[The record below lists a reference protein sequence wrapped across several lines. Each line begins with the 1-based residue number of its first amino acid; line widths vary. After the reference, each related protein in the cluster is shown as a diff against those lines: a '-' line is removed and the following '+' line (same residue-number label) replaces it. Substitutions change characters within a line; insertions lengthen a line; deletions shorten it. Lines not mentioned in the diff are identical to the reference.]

1 MKELREK
8 LCTLKSNIK
17 RIALTLCLLL
27 TVCFSA
33 NSQPISRNII
43 PSDSTKITHITITS
57 DQLRTANLIFAE
69 HKELSTLVPLLQ
81 QENTNLRIINKSWE
95 RTDSLR
101 RSQLYQKN
109 QIIAQQSVELDKME
123 KSMNTTLITTGSITG
138 AAIIVTILCLCLK

>member
-33 NSQPISRNII
+33 NSQPISRSII
-43 PSDSTKITHITITS
+43 PSDSTTITRITITS
-57 DQLRTANLIFAE
+57 DQLRIANLIFAE

-81 QENTNLRIINKSWE
+81 QENSNLRIVNQTWE

-101 RSQLYQKN
+101 RCQISQRN
-109 QIIAQQSVELDKME
+109 QIIAQQSAELDKME
-123 KSMNTTLITTGSITG
+123 KSMNTALITTGSITG